1 MPFIVEF
8 ERESSPVYGFNAKF
22 NLHLSNNFNTV
33 HMASKILGDLKRE
46 INRLESEL
54 KTLVHAANLI
64 AEASS
69 GRGRKAKITSNVDSI
84 IKALGKGSKA
94 SKPAA
99 GKRGRPKGSKN
110 KPGAKKTGPKVA
122 KPVESKASK
131 TPGKRGRK
139 PKSAPST
146 NS

>member
-1 MPFIVEF
+1 
-8 ERESSPVYGFNAKF
+8 
-22 NLHLSNNFNTV
+22 
-33 HMASKILGDLKRE
+33 MASKILGDLKRE
-46 INRLESEL
+46 ISRLESEL

-84 IKALGKGSKA
+84 IKTLGKGSKA

-110 KPGAKKTGPKVA
+110 KPGAKKTGPKAA
-122 KPVESKASK
+122 KPVVVKTSK